1 MTSAPLCDIIIY
13 RKKGKFP
20 ANGNLENCKIL
31 SIFGGFIMEIHGY
44 PVIQEE
50 GFTIARGAMKP
61 ATYESYEAAKSAQEK
76 LVGSTMTYKVSVPP
90 AEVEEILEKRR

>member
-1 MTSAPLCDIIIY
+1 
-13 RKKGKFP
+13 
-20 ANGNLENCKIL
+20 
-31 SIFGGFIMEIHGY
+31 MEIHGY

-50 GFTIARGAMKP
+50 GFTITRGAMKP

-90 AEVEEILEKRR
+90 AEVEEILERGSLGPILAILATQFHELADKAGLFGPQAV